1 MPSTVGTVTTAG
13 ATYDTTQRKTFYANG
28 YYWSFYSDGTNLVYR
43 TSVDGETGSDATI
56 VRACADGARFD
67 VGYFP
72 DYSLSYVYYAYAW
85 GGDLIFR
92 RGTISGNTITW
103 SSEVTVN
110 AGNVWD
116 HPSIGVCTNGRLI
129 IGANLSSGG
138 KTYFY
143 VWTNANND
151 GSGSWSYTNLTL
163 SEGTDFYR
171 SSILPLTGGKAYA
184 LFCKAS
190 PMLGNLWNGSSWATN
205 ENVTSVGQVLFGA
218 TREDDDVHVA
228 YYSGAV
234 AYRKAYRKRTYGAS
248 PAWSDEEEIYTADD
262 IYIGITIC
270 VDLGTGD
277 LYAVWGQTNTVYYS
291 KKPSG
296 GVWGARTV
304 LAADETKLLT
314 ASVNTFKRVWND
326 VVGVIWTKGAY
337 PTWYVRFDYLLT
349 VIPPVVV
356 KKPIMKIDKGPHP
369 RSRLQ
374 FKPSM
379 KNVFG

>member
-1 MPSTVGTVTTAG
+1 MVSLVGTVTKAG
-13 ATYDTTQRKTFYANG
+13 ATYDTTQRKTFYANS

-43 TSVDGETGSDATI
+43 TSVDGVTWSSAST
-56 VRACADGARFD
+56 VRACAGGARFD

-72 DYSLSYVYYAYAW
+72 DYSLNYVYYAYAW

-116 HPSIGVCTNGRLI
+116 HPSIGVCTDGRLI

-138 KTYFY
+138 NTYFY

-151 GSGSWSYTNLTL
+151 GSGSWSYTNLAF
-163 SEGTDFYR
+163 SGGTDFYH
-171 SSILPLTGGKAYA
+171 SAILPLTGGKAYA
-184 LFCKAS
+184 LFCKTEL
-190 PMLGNLWNGSSWATN
+190 LGNLWNGSSWAVKEEVTN
-205 ENVTSVGQVLFGA
+205 VGQVLFGA
-218 TREDDDVHVA
+218 TRKDDDVHVA
-228 YYSGAV
+228 YYSAAV

-248 PAWSDEEEIYTADD
+248 PAWSGEETIYTADSVF
-262 IYIGITIC
+262 IGITVC

-304 LAADETKLLT
+304 LASDETNLLT

-337 PTWYVRFDYLLT
+337 PTWYVRFAVLSLAAPVEFASKRLL
-349 VIPPVVV
+349 VGV
-356 KKPIMKIDKGPHP
+356 G
-369 RSRLQ
+369 L
-374 FKPSM
+374 
-379 KNVFG
+379 